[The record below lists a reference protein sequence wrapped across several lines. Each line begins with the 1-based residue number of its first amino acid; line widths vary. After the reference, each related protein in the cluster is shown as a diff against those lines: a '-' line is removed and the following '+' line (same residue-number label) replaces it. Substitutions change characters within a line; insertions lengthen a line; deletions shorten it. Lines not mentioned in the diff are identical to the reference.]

1 MKNKSIKDYCPK
13 CNKITLIN
21 IIKKEEVGDV
31 KGQEIHSESN
41 VPVCT
46 ICGEEVFIEKYE
58 EKNLD
63 NAYNVYREK
72 NNILFVDEIKAIREQ
87 YGISQSDMA
96 KALGWGAKTITR
108 YENGDIPNRS
118 HNELFILIKRPFN
131 FRDIFNQN
139 KLSLNDSE
147 RKRIES
153 AINAQ
158 CDSEREMKIGILSCF
173 LNTPHI
179 FNGNQPFDYN
189 KLFNVVL
196 YFTKSIDEL
205 FKTKLNKFLFYADF
219 SSFKKQ
225 EQSITGLE
233 YVHLP
238 YGPVPNKYD
247 IIIGLMIEDHILYEI
262 EIEYPSGALG
272 TYFKTKKKPNM
283 KIFNDNEKKILKK
296 VVKIMKNKSSK
307 EISDLSHQ
315 EDGYLNTKTGELI
328 SYEYAKTIKLL

>member
-118 HNELFILIKRPFN
+118 HNGLLRLILQPSN
-131 FRDIFNQN
+131 FKQVFDDN
-139 KLSLNDSE
+139 KKNLEESE
-147 RKRIES
+147 KDRIEN
-153 AINAQ
+153 AISRQ
-158 CDSEREMKIGILSCF
+158 CNSLKYLKSGILSCF
-173 LNTPHI
+173 DNKPNVY
-179 FNGNQPFDYN
+179 NGNQLFDYK
-189 KLFNVVL
+189 KLLNVIH
-196 YFTKSIDEL
+196 FFATNIDEL
-205 FKTKLNKFLFYADF
+205 FRTKLNKLLFYIDF
-219 SSFKKQ
+219 IAYKEKGK
-225 EQSITGLE
+225 SITGLS
-233 YVHLP
+233 YSHLN
-238 YGPVPNKYD
+238 YGPVPNKYQML
-247 IIIGLMIEDHILYEI
+247 IGIMIEEHELSENEKVYRNGT
-262 EIEYPSGALG
+262 SGIF
-272 TYFKTKKKPNM
+272 YRTKKKPNM
-283 KIFNDNEKKILKK
+283 KIFNDYEKRILKK
-296 VVKIMKNKSSK
+296 VVKTMKNKSSK

-315 EDGYLNTKTGELI
+315 EDGYMNTKIGELI
-328 SYEYAKTIKLL
+328 SYKYAKTIKLL